1 MHSDTRAIALPAAI
15 TGSLPRRAWYTGNPG
30 MRSVCRTHRRSQS
43 LWMASLSAWKS
54 GSRAASSYSIA
65 TARLSWAAK

>member
-30 MRSVCRTHRRSQS
+30 MRSVCRTHRRSQFRQPGLRITAGVAARVMPPAL
-43 LWMASLSAWKS
+43 LWIVVKA
-54 GSRAASSYSIA
+54 
-65 TARLSWAAK
+65 